1 MSNRIWT
8 KAKIQD
14 AKDRGINIQE
24 LFKNISNYVYIE
36 RYYLE
41 SRKKYLYS
49 LYTAE
54 EVIIQNIT
62 RDSSSNEDYVLLP
75 ASEFNKV
82 FDILSEVGND

>member
-24 LFKNISNYVYIE
+24 LFKNLDNYVYLE
-36 RYYLE
+36 RYYINY
-41 SRKKYLYS
+41 KNQYMYT
-49 LYTAE
+49 LYTSS
-54 EVIIQNIT
+54 EVIKDLIS
-62 RDSSSNEDYVLLP
+62 RDKDNYVLIHT
-75 ASEFNKV
+75 SQFDKV

>member
-24 LFKNISNYVYIE
+24 LFKNISNYVYLE

-41 SRKKYLYS
+41 STKKYLYS
-49 LYTAE
+49 IYTTE
-54 EVIIQNIT
+54 EVIINNIT

-75 ASEFNKV
+75 TSEFNKV
-82 FDILSEVGND
+82 FNILSEVGND

>member
-14 AKDRGINIQE
+14 AKDRGINIHE
-24 LFKNISNYVYIE
+24 LFKNISNYVYVE

-41 SRKKYLYS
+41 SRNKYLYT
-49 LYTAE
+49 LYATE
-54 EVIIQNIT
+54 EVIINNIT
-62 RDSSSNEDYVLLP
+62 RDSSSNEDYILLP
-75 ASEFNKV
+75 TSEFNKV

>member
-24 LFKNISNYVYIE
+24 LFKNISNYVYVE

-49 LYTAE
+49 LYTTE
-54 EVIIQNIT
+54 EVIINNIT

-75 ASEFNKV
+75 TSEFNKV
-82 FDILSEVGND
+82 FNILSEVGND

>member
-14 AKDRGINIQE
+14 AKDRGINIHE

-41 SRKKYLYS
+41 SCKKYLYS
-49 LYTAE
+49 LYTTE
-54 EVIIQNIT
+54 EVIINNIT
-62 RDSSSNEDYVLLP
+62 RESSSNEDYVLLP

>member
-24 LFKNISNYVYIE
+24 LFKNLDNYVYLE
-36 RYYLE
+36 RYYM
-41 SRKKYLYS
+41 SYKNQYMYT
-49 LYTAE
+49 LYTSS
-54 EVIIQNIT
+54 EVIKDLIS
-62 RDSSSNEDYVLLP
+62 RDKDNYVLIHT
-75 ASEFNKV
+75 SQFDKV

>member
-41 SRKKYLYS
+41 SYKKYLYS
-49 LYTAE
+49 LYTTE
-54 EVIIQNIT
+54 EVIINNIT

-75 ASEFNKV
+75 ISEFNKV